1 MVMVIGRKRV
11 RSEVCGGWQAQLQ
24 FVIVAEVRV
33 VIMVVVGILMGMLRQ
48 NAVQC
53 PVLQVFGCA
62 GMRRPSQRGQR
73 LQHNETVDSEGASH
87 RRILSLAKCACPL
100 RGRSMQVQQVDA
112 R

>member
-1 MVMVIGRKRV
+1 MVMVIGDQGV
-11 RSEVCGGWQAQLQ
+11 GSEVCGGWQAQLQ
-24 FVIVAEVRV
+24 IVIVAEVRV
-33 VIMVVVGILMGMLRQ
+33 VIKVVVGILMGMLRQ

-62 GMRRPSQRGQR
+62 GMCWPSQRGQR

-87 RRILSLAKCACPL
+87 GRILSLAQYACPL
-100 RGRSMQVQQVDA
+100 RDGSPHVQPVDA